1 MGDLRFEPLIPT
13 ALWLA
18 IVTGGGALLALYAVR
33 NPASVSRTRWQTVV
47 VLMSVAFGLVLLL
60 LLNPTWSRELP
71 PPAGKPVLSILVDSS
86 ASMATPDTAGS
97 QTRYVSAVQTA
108 GNLVGALSDRFD
120 VRVRGFDVSARADDV
135 AHLASKTPIGTGTD
149 LSAAINSC
157 LNEEPPQ
164 GQAIVLLSDGIQNI
178 GGNSSRVL
186 ESVRTARALASPI
199 YTRVFGGDVKTI
211 DLAIDVHS
219 PQDVAVVGQK
229 IPLSA
234 HVSYVGLS
242 AVRTVVTLLSDG
254 KEIGRDEALLQPNGS
269 TDAHFLISRDKV
281 GVYPYELRVQP
292 LPGETSL
299 ANNTAS
305 YVLRVVDE
313 PIHVLVLEG
322 KPYWDSKFF
331 TRTLAADPVVALDS
345 FVRLAPQRVIRRTIS
360 HRNATPGTQPTGA
373 EENQVETWQLAT
385 EPAQVLGS
393 LERLAGYQVIV
404 LGRDAEAFLDDTAV
418 ANLQHWVSQ
427 QGGAL
432 VCYRGAPTSQV
443 SQKLERLV
451 PVRWG
456 AASAS
461 RFRVKLTDPGRDLS
475 WFSAADAAGGNDA
488 LPGLP
493 SLASG
498 AVVEKS
504 KPLAVVLARSVE
516 GDNSS
521 PAAVVYQP
529 YGAGRVV
536 VVEGAGMWRWAFMPP
551 QFQQQQE
558 VYVSLWHSMM
568 RWLTSGQGLAP
579 GQSMSLRVDKV
590 RFGAD
595 ESATATLLVREESA
609 ASHVPKTV
617 LWREGGTLK
626 SFTPAP
632 VGNEVGVY
640 RVNFDVLPEGRYT
653 ARLDGTDG
661 ADPLTQIVFDVR
673 RYDNE
678 EINLEARPDLM
689 ARIASDS
696 GGAVLTG
703 DDANQVAEQFRNY
716 ISRLRPPRI
725 ERTTA
730 WDRWWILG
738 GVIGLWGL
746 SWSVRRSGGLV

>member
-18 IVTGGGALLALYAVR
+18 IVAAGGALLALYAVR
-33 NPASVSRTRWQTVV
+33 NPASIPRTRWRSVI
-47 VLMSVAFGLVLLL
+47 VLMSVAFSLVLLL

-71 PPAGKPVLSILVDSS
+71 PPEGKPVLSILIDSS
-86 ASMATPDTAGS
+86 ASMATPDVSGS
-97 QTRYVSAVQTA
+97 LTRYAAAAQAASSLAS
-108 GNLVGALSDRFD
+108 ALSDRFD
-120 VRVRGFDVSARADDV
+120 VRMRAFDVSTRTVD
-135 AHLASKTPIGTGTD
+135 ASDIENKTPKGAGTD
-149 LSAAINSC
+149 LASAINSC

-164 GQAIVLLSDGIQNI
+164 GQAIVLLSDGIQNT
-178 GGNSSRVL
+178 GGGSSRVL
-186 ESVRTARALASPI
+186 ESVRTARALSAPI
-199 YTRVFGGDVKTI
+199 YTHVYGGDVKSI

-229 IPLSA
+229 VPLTA
-234 HVSYVGLS
+234 QVSYIGL
-242 AVRTVVTLLSDG
+242 APVRTAVTLVSEG
-254 KEIGRDEALLQPNGS
+254 KEIGRADPLLQPNGS
-269 TDAHFLISRDKV
+269 TDVHFLISRDKV

-299 ANNTAS
+299 ANNTIS

-360 HRNATPGTQPTGA
+360 HKHGAPATQPVET
-373 EENQVETWQLAT
+373 EENLVETWQLAT
-385 EPAQVLGS
+385 DPAQMLGS
-393 LERLAGYQVIV
+393 VERLGGYQVIV

-418 ANLQHWVSQ
+418 ANLQQWISR

-443 SQKLERLV
+443 SQKLERLL

-456 AASAS
+456 AATAS
-461 RFRVKLTDPGRDLS
+461 RFRVKLTDQGRDLS
-475 WFSAADAAGGNDA
+475 WFSAADASGGNDA
-488 LPGLP
+488 LPRLP

-516 GDNSS
+516 GDDSS

-536 VVEGAGMWRWAFMPP
+536 VVEGAGMWRWAFLPP
-551 QFQQQQE
+551 QFQQSQE
-558 VYVSLWHSMM
+558 VYFSLWHSMM
-568 RWLTSGQGLAP
+568 RWLTSGQGLSP

-595 ESATATLLVREESA
+595 EPATATLLVREESA
-609 ASHVPKTV
+609 LARVPAVELSMAGGSVKT
-617 LWREGGTLK
+617 
-626 SFTPAP
+626 FTPAP
-632 VGNEVGVY
+632 AGNDVGVY
-640 RVNFDVLPEGRYT
+640 RVNFDVLPEGRYE
-653 ARLDGTDG
+653 ARLAGADR

-673 RYDNE
+673 RYDKE
-678 EINLEARPDLM
+678 EIDLQSRPDLM

-696 GGAVLTG
+696 GGAMLAG
-703 DDANQVAEQFRNY
+703 NDAGQVAEQFRNY
-716 ISRLRPPRI
+716 LARVRPPHI

-730 WDRWWILG
+730 WDRWWILA
-738 GVIGLWGL
+738 GVLGLWGV